1 LYHVPTSA
9 ESGNVSASSSS
20 SSKKGKV
27 GRRDVVAA
35 SKVSVSSLSTTIRPH
50 PQSLKWLESTEL
62 AGTCFDNRN
71 EDEAPSIRRQR
82 ELWEAW
88 MLGARARHTA
98 HSSASSAPRTTSVH
112 LPQLHTTSTSLPF
125 LPLCNMG
132 TAAIFLI
139 SPHAPHFYTI
149 TRGPK
154 HQELL
159 QSITW
164 LHVTTI
170 SLAPHSLQPIVS
182 RAARAEDFVSA
193 DASLRRCSLF
203 VTFEL
208 FVRGSIHLGTTSR
221 RI

>member
-1 LYHVPTSA
+1 M
-9 ESGNVSASSSS
+9 
-20 SSKKGKV
+20 
-27 GRRDVVAA
+27 
-35 SKVSVSSLSTTIRPH
+35 
-50 PQSLKWLESTEL
+50 WLESTEL

-132 TAAIFLI
+132 TAATFLI

-164 LHVTTI
+164 LRVTTI